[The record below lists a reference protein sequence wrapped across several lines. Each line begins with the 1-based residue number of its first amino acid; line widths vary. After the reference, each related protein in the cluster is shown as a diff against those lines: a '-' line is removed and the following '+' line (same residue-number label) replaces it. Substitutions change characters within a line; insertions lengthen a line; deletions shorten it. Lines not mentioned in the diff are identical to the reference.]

1 MVDSRTESPLESQE
15 EIYLLDESLSFK
27 SLYQRASIQ
36 QWDADKDIDWSL
48 GPQVDESIKESWVK
62 IINVFYSLE
71 LVGLSTLNNMLGKT
85 ARKFKDINLRIYLSA
100 QSIDEARHVYVLR
113 KYMGLLG
120 VTPSTT
126 VQNVIERLGNV
137 ASKGVYTVENFLFST
152 LFSENFASMY
162 LRMCIEQPIDPL
174 AREIFKKILQ
184 DEGRHVKFQNI
195 IMPYVV
201 ENASYMSKL
210 VMKTVHLALMNVV
223 KIGTK
228 SIKKDSENIG
238 INSEEFLNR
247 LVNQL
252 DRQYQKIGIAKM
264 VDPQKIKKII
274 GKTLFN

>member
-1 MVDSRTESPLESQE
+1 MVDSRTESPLESQDK
-15 EIYLLDESLSFK
+15 IYLLDESLSFK
-27 SLYQRASIQ
+27 SLYQRASLQ
-36 QWDADKDIDWSL
+36 QWDADKDIDWSV
-48 GPQVDESIKESWVK
+48 GPQVDESIRESWIK
-62 IINVFYSLE
+62 ILNVFYTLE

-85 ARKFKDINLRIYLSA
+85 ANKFKDVNLRIYLSA
-100 QSIDEARHVYVLR
+100 QSIDEARHVYVLQ

-120 VTPSTT
+120 VTPSTNL
-126 VQNVIERLGNV
+126 QNVVNRLGNV

-174 AREIFKKILQ
+174 AREIFKKILL

-195 IMPYVV
+195 ILPYVV

-210 VMKTVHLALMNVV
+210 VMKTVHIVLMNVV
-223 KIGTK
+223 RFGAK
-228 SIKKDSENIG
+228 SIKKDSEKIG
-238 INSEEFLNR
+238 VNSEEFLNR

-252 DRQYQKIGIAKM
+252 ERQYQRIGIAKM

>member
-1 MVDSRTESPLESQE
+1 MVDSRTESPLGSQE

-48 GPQVDESIKESWVK
+48 GPQVDESIRESWIK
-62 IINVFYSLE
+62 IMNVFYTLE

-85 ARKFKDINLRIYLSA
+85 ANKFKDVNLRIYLSA
-100 QSIDEARHVYVLR
+100 QSIDEARHVYVLQ

-120 VTPSTT
+120 VTPSTNL
-126 VQNVIERLGNV
+126 QNIVNRLGNV

-195 IMPYVV
+195 ILPYVV

-210 VMKTVHLALMNVV
+210 VMKTVHLVLMNVV

-228 SIKKDSENIG
+228 SIKKDSERIG

>member
-48 GPQVDESIKESWVK
+48 GPQVDESVKESWVK